1 MAYIGSRQYY
11 AAISLSHFS
20 LSPRIETM
28 LGGLVGDKSFIE
40 FTLDDVSFV
49 VILHPWAVAAF

>member
-1 MAYIGSRQYY
+1 MVLGNIIQQ
-11 AAISLSHFS
+11 SLSHFS
-20 LSPRIETM
+20 LSPQIEAI

-49 VILHPWAVAAF
+49 VIVHP